1 MAKGA
6 YWVFQSGNNG
16 AGPSSEYTSDPIDL
30 TSPDVDRFSTRRTL
44 VRTRLWVQG
53 EQGVNGDNTE
63 LPGTYGVPGG
73 SGGALDAMMAAVWAY
88 ADTAGHAADTI
99 PANTFR
105 PDYYP
110 YPTDHP
116 FTPHGPVLLD
126 GVVPGPLVYVP
137 PGESDPVTR
146 FSGWRRHWTMPYGM
160 SNSEARRK
168 ADPSFALG
176 AHVAIG
182 PTWENTNSVT
192 VLWAFTVGFLVD
204 WTDEV

>member
-6 YWVFQSGNNG
+6 YWVFMSGNNG
-16 AGPSSEYTSDPIDL
+16 SGASSEYTSDVIDL

-44 VRTRLWVQG
+44 VRTRLWVHG
-53 EQGVNGDNTE
+53 EQGVSGNNTE
-63 LPGTYGVPGG
+63 LPGTWAAPGG
-73 SGGALDAMMAAVWAY
+73 AGGALDGMMAAVWAY
-88 ADTAGHAADTI
+88 ADTAGHLADTI
-99 PANTFR
+99 PATVFR

-116 FTPHGPVLLD
+116 FTPHGPVLLE
-126 GVVPGPLVYVP
+126 GIQPGPLVYVP
-137 PGESDPVTR
+137 PGEDPVDAR
-146 FSGWRRHWTMPYGM
+146 LPGWRRHWTLPCGM

-168 ADPSFALG
+168 ADPSSALG

-182 PTWENTNSVT
+182 PTYETSNSVP
-192 VLWAFTVGFLVD
+192 VLWAFTVGLLVD